1 MRQKRTI
8 FGNRRINGYV
18 TLPQYFETPNGKE
31 LWEYLKTNKPMVMI
45 FLTRGG
51 YVVDVQYKKFVDV
64 KNGVGIDIEEVASS
78 PPEPVDA
85 EVEFVKPKEINPLF
99 ERQRDPIEDILNE
112 GKVDD
117 DILQDDDGESL
128 RVGDTVKWKDGN
140 VTFINKIV
148 EINEHGQYVK
158 LEGISHEVM
167 FFQLVSIVK

>member
-51 YVVDVQYKKFVDV
+51 YVVDVQYKKFIDI
-64 KNGVGIDIEEVASS
+64 KNGVGMDIEEIKAS

-85 EVEFVKPKEINPLF
+85 EVEFTKPKEINPLF
-99 ERQRDPIEDILNE
+99 ERKQDPIEEILNE
-112 GKVDD
+112 GRETEAD
-117 DILQDDDGESL
+117 DDDGESI

-140 VTFINKIV
+140 VTFINKITEV
-148 EINEHGQYVK
+148 NEHGQYVR
-158 LEGISHEVM
+158 LEGVSQEVM
-167 FFQLVSIVK
+167 FYQLISIVK